1 MKKSTFVVP
10 PEIRRLLGPAPV
22 LSSEDPNRFEE
33 MLNHFAQCYQPKN
46 ALEWSRVWTQT
57 VSAWKLQRL
66 TRYDTQVQESLHKK
80 VVEEA
85 ERARAKRAEEEHNNR
100 ELDRMFDRY
109 ERARQALWIARAAK
123 ADAKVAGTNTQLP
136 SDIPLLSGPP
146 LRQAKQRLLSRI
158 LRKPSLGS
166 YVQRHGITRDHFRDN
181 PEWEEAFDMMRNGAD
196 IQAHV
201 VKNPTSEIA
210 RLWQSA
216 EEMRA
221 GETLSLASQ
230 IMASVRAE
238 AAAANVTETAL
249 KSSEAVELED
259 GDQPQS
265 DRMDV
270 ETMSAKAVP
279 AQPET
284 QKVTTETANK
294 PVALTEL
301 AAELDY
307 ASVLPQYT
315 PLLLE
320 LDRLI
325 TAEQKRFDIVP
336 AQIAFERGCL
346 ALVLQDAPSDL
357 LEGEFTKLP
366 IAGEVDQLPST
377 AHASAPGQSAIGSAP
392 HQPPLI
398 AVTAAVS
405 STVVAPV
412 VALSSPLSVEL
423 RVPDSQDDD
432 SSEHLE
438 RAGGQVPSTDENSG
452 GRALHSVSPPGMLQA
467 TEDELDSPAAS
478 AAKTGTA
485 PREDTDPLRKLS

>member
-46 ALEWSRVWTQT
+46 ALEWFRVWQQT
-57 VSAWKLQRL
+57 VAAWKLQRL

-85 ERARAKRAEEEHNNR
+85 ERARAKQAQEEHRKR
-100 ELDRMFDRY
+100 EFDRLFDDDLRPSPAVWLAGDKTD
-109 ERARQALWIARAAK
+109 EKTAA
-123 ADAKVAGTNTQLP
+123 TNTRLP
-136 SDIPLLSGPP
+136 SDIPILSGLP
-146 LRQAKQRLLSRI
+146 LRQAKQRLLSSI
-158 LRKPSLGS
+158 LRLRNVGCYMQSQGM
-166 YVQRHGITRDHFRDN
+166 TRDHFRDD

-210 RLWQSA
+210 RLWQSP
-216 EEMRA
+216 EKMKIT
-221 GETLSLASQ
+221 ETLALAYQ

-238 AAAANVTETAL
+238 AAAASVTETAAEPTL
-249 KSSEAVELED
+249 
-259 GDQPQS
+259 
-265 DRMDV
+265 
-270 ETMSAKAVP
+270 
-279 AQPET
+279 QPET
-284 QKVTTETANK
+284 EKVTTERANK
-294 PVALTEL
+294 SVALTEL

-307 ASVLPQYT
+307 PGVLPQYT
-315 PLLLE
+315 PLLLD

-325 TAEQKRFDIVP
+325 TAEQKRFDMVP

-346 ALVLQDAPSDL
+346 ALKLQDAPSDL
-357 LEGEFTKLP
+357 LEREFTEMP

-377 AHASAPGQSAIGSAP
+377 AHASAPVQSAIGSAP

-398 AVTAAVS
+398 AVAAAVS

-412 VALSSPLSVEL
+412 AALSSPLSVEL

-432 SSEHLE
+432 SSEHLD
-438 RAGGQVPSTDENSG
+438 RARGQVPSTDENPG
-452 GRALHSVSPPGMLQA
+452 GRSLHRVSPPGMLQA
-467 TEDELDSPAAS
+467 TENELDSSAAS
-478 AAKTGTA
+478 AAKAGVVLGD
-485 PREDTDPLRKLS
+485 DTDPLRKLS

>member
-33 MLNHFAQCYQPKN
+33 MFNHFAQCYQPKN
-46 ALEWSRVWTQT
+46 ALEWSHVWQQT
-57 VSAWKLQRL
+57 VAAWKLQRL

-80 VVEEA
+80 VVEGA
-85 ERARAKRAEEEHNNR
+85 ERARAKQAEEEHRKR
-100 ELDRMFDRY
+100 EFDRLFDGDVHSRP
-109 ERARQALWIARAAK
+109 EVWL
-123 ADAKVAGTNTQLP
+123 AGANTRLP
-136 SDIPLLSGPP
+136 SDITILSGPP

-158 LRKPSLGS
+158 LRRPNLGR
-166 YVQRHGITRDHFRDN
+166 YVQRHGITREHFRDN

-201 VKNPTSEIA
+201 VINPTSETA

-221 GETLSLASQ
+221 GETLSLAYQ

-238 AAAANVTETAL
+238 AAAASVTETAV
-249 KSSEAVELED
+249 KSSKAVEPEN
-259 GDQPQS
+259 GDESQS
-265 DRMDV
+265 DGMGI

-279 AQPET
+279 TLQPET
-284 QKVTTETANK
+284 EKVTTETANK

-325 TAEQKRFDIVP
+325 SAEQKRFDMVP

-346 ALVLQDAPSDL
+346 ALKLQDAPSDL
-357 LEGEFTKLP
+357 LEGEFTEMP
-366 IAGEVDQLPST
+366 IAGEVD
-377 AHASAPGQSAIGSAP
+377 
-392 HQPPLI
+392 
-398 AVTAAVS
+398 
-405 STVVAPV
+405 
-412 VALSSPLSVEL
+412 
-423 RVPDSQDDD
+423 
-432 SSEHLE
+432 
-438 RAGGQVPSTDENSG
+438 
-452 GRALHSVSPPGMLQA
+452 
-467 TEDELDSPAAS
+467 
-478 AAKTGTA
+478 
-485 PREDTDPLRKLS
+485 

>member
-1 MKKSTFVVP
+1 MMKRTLVVP

-57 VSAWKLQRL
+57 LSAWKLQRL
-66 TRYDTQVQESLHKK
+66 TRYDAQVQESLHKK

-85 ERARAKRAEEEHNNR
+85 ERARAKQAEEEHNKR
-100 ELDRMFDRY
+100 GFDRMFPGD
-109 ERARQALWIARAAK
+109 EGPQPAVWLAGAK
-123 ADAKVAGTNTQLP
+123 ADEKTAGTNTRLP
-136 SDIPLLSGPP
+136 SDIPILSGLP

-158 LRKPSLGS
+158 LRQPSLGR

-181 PEWEEAFDMMRNGAD
+181 LEWEEAFDMMRNGAD

-201 VKNPTSEIA
+201 VKNPTSETA

-216 EEMRA
+216 QEMRA
-221 GETLSLASQ
+221 GETLSLAYQ

-238 AAAANVTETAL
+238 GAAASVTETT
-249 KSSEAVELED
+249 EAVEQED
-259 GDQPQS
+259 GDEPQS
-265 DRMDV
+265 DGMGV
-270 ETMSAKAVP
+270 ETMSAKAP
-279 AQPET
+279 PTLQPET
-284 QKVTTETANK
+284 GKVTTETANK

-301 AAELDY
+301 TAELDY

-325 TAEQKRFDIVP
+325 TAEQKRFDMVP

-346 ALVLQDAPSDL
+346 ALELQDAPSDL
-357 LEGEFTKLP
+357 LEGEFTEML
-366 IAGEVDQLPST
+366 IGGGVDQLPST
-377 AHASAPGQSAIGSAP
+377 AHASAPVQSAIGSVAP
-392 HQPPLI
+392 QPPLI
-398 AVTAAVS
+398 AVAVS
-405 STVVAPV
+405 STMVASV
-412 VALSSPLSVEL
+412 AALSSPLSVEL

-432 SSEHLE
+432 SSEHVD
-438 RAGGQVPSTDENSG
+438 RARGQVPSTDENPG
-452 GRALHSVSPPGMLQA
+452 GRALHSVSPPSMLQA
-467 TEDELDSPAAS
+467 TEDDLDSSAAS
-478 AAKTGTA
+478 AVNVGAV
-485 PREDTDPLRKLS
+485 PRDDTDHGGSFS

>member
-1 MKKSTFVVP
+1 MKQNTFVVP

-33 MLNHFAQCYQPKN
+33 MLNHFAQCYQLKN
-46 ALEWSRVWTQT
+46 SLEWFHVWQQT
-57 VSAWKLQRL
+57 VAAWKLQRL
-66 TRYDTQVQESLHKK
+66 IRYDTQVQESLHKK

-85 ERARAKRAEEEHNNR
+85 ERKRAKQAEEEHRKR
-100 ELDRMFDRY
+100 EFDRLFPRD
-109 ERARQALWIARAAK
+109 EGPQPAVWLAGAKTEEKTAA
-123 ADAKVAGTNTQLP
+123 TNTRLP
-136 SDIPLLSGPP
+136 SDNPILSGLP

-158 LRKPSLGS
+158 LRKPNLGR
-166 YVQRHGITRDHFRDN
+166 YVQRHGITRDHFSDN

-221 GETLSLASQ
+221 GETLALAYQ

-279 AQPET
+279 PQPET

-294 PVALTEL
+294 
-301 AAELDY
+301 
-307 ASVLPQYT
+307 
-315 PLLLE
+315 
-320 LDRLI
+320 
-325 TAEQKRFDIVP
+325 
-336 AQIAFERGCL
+336 
-346 ALVLQDAPSDL
+346 
-357 LEGEFTKLP
+357 
-366 IAGEVDQLPST
+366 
-377 AHASAPGQSAIGSAP
+377 
-392 HQPPLI
+392 
-398 AVTAAVS
+398 
-405 STVVAPV
+405 
-412 VALSSPLSVEL
+412 
-423 RVPDSQDDD
+423 
-432 SSEHLE
+432 
-438 RAGGQVPSTDENSG
+438 
-452 GRALHSVSPPGMLQA
+452 
-467 TEDELDSPAAS
+467 
-478 AAKTGTA
+478 
-485 PREDTDPLRKLS
+485 

>member
-1 MKKSTFVVP
+1 MKKRTFVVP

-22 LSSEDPNRFEE
+22 MSSEDAIRFEE

-46 ALEWSRVWTQT
+46 GLEWSRVWTQT
-57 VSAWKLQRL
+57 LSAWKLQRL
-66 TRYDTQVQESLHKK
+66 TRYDPQGQESLNKK

-85 ERARAKRAEEEHNNR
+85 ERKRAKQAEEEHRKR
-100 ELDRMFDRY
+100 EFDRLFPRD
-109 ERARQALWIARAAK
+109 EGPQPAVWLAGAKTEEKTAA
-123 ADAKVAGTNTQLP
+123 TNTRLP
-136 SDIPLLSGPP
+136 SDNPILSGLP

-158 LRKPSLGS
+158 LRKPNLGR
-166 YVQRHGITRDHFRDN
+166 YVQRHGITRDHFSDN

-221 GETLSLASQ
+221 GETLSLAYQ
-230 IMASVRAE
+230 IMDSVRAE
-238 AAAANVTETAL
+238 AAAASVTETAV
-249 KSSEAVELED
+249 KSSKAVEPED

-265 DRMDV
+265 DGMDV
-270 ETMSAKAVP
+270 ETISAKAEP
-279 AQPET
+279 TLQPET
-284 QKVTTETANK
+284 EKVTTERANK

-336 AQIAFERGCL
+336 AQTAFERGCL
-346 ALVLQDAPSDL
+346 ALKLQDAPSDL
-357 LEGEFTKLP
+357 LEGEFKEIP
-366 IAGEVDQLPST
+366 IAGEVDQLPS
-377 AHASAPGQSAIGSAP
+377 
-392 HQPPLI
+392 
-398 AVTAAVS
+398 
-405 STVVAPV
+405 
-412 VALSSPLSVEL
+412 
-423 RVPDSQDDD
+423 
-432 SSEHLE
+432 
-438 RAGGQVPSTDENSG
+438 
-452 GRALHSVSPPGMLQA
+452 
-467 TEDELDSPAAS
+467 
-478 AAKTGTA
+478 
-485 PREDTDPLRKLS
+485 

>member
-1 MKKSTFVVP
+1 MKQNTFVVP

-33 MLNHFAQCYQPKN
+33 MLNHFAQCYQLKN
-46 ALEWSRVWTQT
+46 SLEWFHVWQQT
-57 VSAWKLQRL
+57 VAAWKLQRL
-66 TRYDTQVQESLHKK
+66 IRYDTQVQESLHKK

-85 ERARAKRAEEEHNNR
+85 ERKRAKQAEEEHRKR
-100 ELDRMFDRY
+100 EFDRLFPRD
-109 ERARQALWIARAAK
+109 EGPQPAVWLAGAKTEEKTAA
-123 ADAKVAGTNTQLP
+123 TNTRLP
-136 SDIPLLSGPP
+136 SDIPILSGPP

-221 GETLSLASQ
+221 GETLSLASR

-325 TAEQKRFDIVP
+325 TAEQKRFDMVP
-336 AQIAFERGCL
+336 AQMAFERGCL

-377 AHASAPGQSAIGSAP
+377 AHASAPEQSAIGSAP

>member
-46 ALEWSRVWTQT
+46 ALEWSRGWTQT
-57 VSAWKLQRL
+57 LSAWKLQRL

-85 ERARAKRAEEEHNNR
+85 ERARAKQAEEEHRKR
-100 ELDRMFDRY
+100 EFDRLLDGDV
-109 ERARQALWIARAAK
+109 RSRLAVGL
-123 ADAKVAGTNTQLP
+123 AGANTRLP
-136 SDIPLLSGPP
+136 SDIPILSGPP

-158 LRKPSLGS
+158 LRQPSLGS

-181 PEWEEAFDMMRNGAD
+181 PEWEEAFDMMRNSAD

-201 VKNPTSEIA
+201 VNNPAGETA

-221 GETLSLASQ
+221 GETLSLAYQ

-238 AAAANVTETAL
+238 GATASVTETAV
-249 KSSEAVELED
+249 KSNKAVEPED
-259 GDQPQS
+259 GDESQS
-265 DRMDV
+265 DGIGV

-279 AQPET
+279 TLQPET
-284 QKVTTETANK
+284 KKVTAETANK

-325 TAEQKRFDIVP
+325 TAEQKRFDMVP

-346 ALVLQDAPSDL
+346 ALKLQDAPSDV
-357 LEGEFTKLP
+357 LEGEFTEIP
-366 IAGEVDQLPST
+366 IAGEVDQLPSN
-377 AHASAPGQSAIGSAP
+377 AHASVPVRSAIGSAP

-398 AVTAAVS
+398 AVAAAVS

-412 VALSSPLSVEL
+412 AALSSPLSVEL

-432 SSEHLE
+432 SSEHVD
-438 RAGGQVPSTDENSG
+438 RARGQVPSTDENPDA
-452 GRALHSVSPPGMLQA
+452 RALHSVSPLGMLKA
-467 TEDELDSPAAS
+467 TDSSAAS
-478 AAKTGTA
+478 AAKAGA
-485 PREDTDPLRKLS
+485 VPRDDTDPLRKLS

>member
-1 MKKSTFVVP
+1 MKKTTFVVP

-57 VSAWKLQRL
+57 LSAWKLQRL
-66 TRYDTQVQESLHKK
+66 TRYETQVQESLHKK

-85 ERARAKRAEEEHNNR
+85 ERARAKRAEEEHDNR
-100 ELDRMFDRY
+100 ELDRMFGGN
-109 ERARQALWIARAAK
+109 ERARPALWLAGAK
-123 ADAKVAGTNTQLP
+123 ADAKVAGTSTQLP
-136 SDIPLLSGPP
+136 SDIPLLSGLP

-158 LRKPSLGS
+158 LRRPHLGS

-201 VKNPTSEIA
+201 VKNPTSETA

-221 GETLSLASQ
+221 GETLSLAYK

-238 AAAANVTETAL
+238 AAAASVTETAV
-249 KSSEAVELED
+249 KSSKAVEPED
-259 GDQPQS
+259 CGVSQS
-265 DRMDV
+265 DGMGV
-270 ETMSAKAVP
+270 ESTSAKAVP
-279 AQPET
+279 TLQPET
-284 QKVTTETANK
+284 EKVTTETASK
-294 PVALTEL
+294 PVALT
-301 AAELDY
+301 ELDY

-325 TAEQKRFDIVP
+325 SAEQKRFDMVP

-346 ALVLQDAPSDL
+346 ALNLQDAPSDL
-357 LEGEFTKLP
+357 LEGEFTEMP
-366 IAGEVDQLPST
+366 IAGEVDQLPSP
-377 AHASAPGQSAIGSAP
+377 AHASAPVQSAIGSAP

-398 AVTAAVS
+398 AVAAAVS

-412 VALSSPLSVEL
+412 AALSSPLSV
-423 RVPDSQDDD
+423 VVD
-432 SSEHLE
+432 
-438 RAGGQVPSTDENSG
+438 RARGQMPSTDENSG
-452 GRALHSVSPPGMLQA
+452 GRALHSVSPPTMLQA
-467 TEDELDSPAAS
+467 TEDELDPSATS
-478 AAKTGTA
+478 AAQAGA
-485 PREDTDPLRKLS
+485 VPRDDTDPLSKLS